1 MNCMTKREYIF
12 KFLDKVKGHREKE
25 PIIRDYLEKNDDAE
39 YTEYLYKEFT
49 KIVNDIVDKKEEKK
63 MWWLLG
69 ALEKVKKQ
77 ESVLQEAE
85 KEDLENLEKLINNL

>member
-1 MNCMTKREYIF
+1 MTKKEYVF
-12 KFLDKVKGHREKE
+12 KFLDKVKGRREKE
-25 PIIRDYLEKNDDAE
+25 PIIRDYLSKNDDVE

-49 KIVNDIVDKKEEKK
+49 RIVNDIVAKKEEKK

-77 ESVLQEAE
+77 EAVTQEAD
-85 KEDLENLEKLINNL
+85 KLDLENLEKLINNL